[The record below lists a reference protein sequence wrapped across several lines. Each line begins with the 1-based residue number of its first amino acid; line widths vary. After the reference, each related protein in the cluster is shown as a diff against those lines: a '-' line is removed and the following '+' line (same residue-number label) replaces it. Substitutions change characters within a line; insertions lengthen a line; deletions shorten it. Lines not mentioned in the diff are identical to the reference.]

1 MLFLFL
7 RGRFIGFQG
16 SVDLG
21 TAADD
26 CLRPEMLDGNPLL
39 IDQILR
45 LPFGEADMVS
55 DCTDAPKQV
64 VVIIRLIAIARHTLD
79 LREQTAVTL
88 VMMP

>member
-1 MLFLFL
+1 
-7 RGRFIGFQG
+7 
-16 SVDLG
+16 
-21 TAADD
+21 
-26 CLRPEMLDGNPLL
+26 
-39 IDQILR
+39 
-45 LPFGEADMVS
+45 MVS